1 MNVSGKA
8 VAIVALAVLA
18 FPLAALADN
27 TSSDII
33 TWFNTDATVS
43 TAGGVLSLT
52 TAITSV
58 TLANNSTLTALPGSS
73 LGSIS
78 LTSGAL
84 VPSSSVSFANGCLA
98 SSGGCSFSFAA
109 SSFTITSTSKGVPG
123 WSGEVTPGTDVT
135 LSGTCGHGECIYSV
149 IASLSSSNGQVV
161 GSTDLTFST
170 IGKFKGGSSI
180 TTSRAGGLTNITVP
194 EPGTLGLLGVGLFC
208 LAGVLRRKLVRS

>member
-18 FPLAALADN
+18 FPIAAMADN

-33 TWFNTDATVS
+33 TWFSTDATVS

-58 TLANNSTLTALPGSS
+58 TLPNNSTLTALPGSS
-73 LGSIS
+73 GLGSIS
-78 LTSGAL
+78 LTSGTL
-84 VPSSSVSFANGCLA
+84 VSGSSSLASGCLA

-123 WSGEVTPGTDVT
+123 WSGEVTPNTDVT
-135 LSGTCGHGECIYSV
+135 LRGICGNNECTYSV
-149 IASLSSSNGQVV
+149 IASLSSSNGQIV
-161 GSTDLTFST
+161 GSTDLTFTT
-170 IGKFKGGSSI
+170 IGRFTGGTF
-180 TTSRAGGLTNITVP
+180 TTNRAGGLTNITVP